1 MSLYINVFTNDT
13 FRQFSLPL
21 QFSIEAKRIGAK
33 EKEEEEEKEDR
44 GGKGE
49 EERNRRGQAADDFIF
64 SRAPLSRLF
73 LQKAG
78 AIIVETLLRA
88 IILLRDKGDKLLS
101 TEAIFFDRIKDR
113 FNAILRVTDK
123 RPRRYRRQGN

>member
-13 FRQFSLPL
+13 FRQFSLRL

-33 EKEEEEEKEDR
+33 EEEEEEEDR

>member
-13 FRQFSLPL
+13 FRQFSLRL

-33 EKEEEEEKEDR
+33 EEEEKEDR

>member
-13 FRQFSLPL
+13 FRQFSLRL

-33 EKEEEEEKEDR
+33 EEEEEEEDR

-49 EERNRRGQAADDFIF
+49 EERNQRGQAADDFIF